1 MALFDNLPG
10 TLRNL
15 FDEGLDEVLVFAIIF
30 ILILFSGNESDFGD
44 NLGIVPVLII
54 AAFLLVFFG
63 ICRVEEQP
71 LQ

>member
-30 ILILFSGNESDFGD
+30 ILILLSGNESDFGD
-44 NLGIVPVLII
+44 HLGIVPVLII

-63 ICRVEEQP
+63 VCRVEEQ
-71 LQ
+71 